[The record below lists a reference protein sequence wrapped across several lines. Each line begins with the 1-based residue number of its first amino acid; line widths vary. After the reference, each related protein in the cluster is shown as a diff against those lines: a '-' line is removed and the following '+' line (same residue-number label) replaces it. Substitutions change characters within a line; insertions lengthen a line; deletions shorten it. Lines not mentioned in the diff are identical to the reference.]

1 MRAANGGEAAARALI
16 DLGVEVVFTLTGGHL
31 NHIHQVLEKSSVR
44 LIDTRHEQAAT
55 FMADAWARM
64 RAQPGVVML
73 TAGPG
78 FTNCISPLQQA
89 ATNCTPLLVIAGA
102 SGTDYRDKLDLQDAR
117 QVDIARPIVKEAY
130 VCTEVGRVAE
140 YVETAYRQTMAGRP
154 GPVFLE
160 LPCDILGT
168 PMPGGECPWH
178 KTIIDSHPVDIRGV
192 EATIELLRKAR
203 RPIVVAGSGA
213 GYARAGEALRNFVEK
228 SGIPVFTCNMGRGL
242 VSDLHPLSFGLAGP
256 HRPLTAQMAYAKTDL
271 ALILGN
277 RISLNHY
284 FGAAYN
290 KEAKLV
296 QVDICA
302 EELGRNRAIDV
313 AVMSDVRAF
322 LELAGEMLET
332 RGLATGGPDALAPRY
347 AAWVEEL
354 REEKKRCAEA
364 MRPMQ
369 ESDAVPIHPQRLVR
383 EVDDFMDRDG
393 DVVLAD
399 GGDTLTWVHI
409 GRTVRSPYRI
419 LDHGQFWCIGGGI
432 ADAVAARLVYPE
444 SRVML
449 VTGDGS
455 FGFNFMEVTTA
466 LRKKMELVIVVA
478 NDQSWGMIRHSQQL
492 RLGYTLDSVTWI
504 GPTPYDKMVEAAGGK
519 GFFVE
524 RPEDI
529 RPALEA
535 AFAAHTVAC
544 VNVMVDPTV
553 ISPAS
558 IALGQLGAYKITD

>member
-1 MRAANGGEAAARALI
+1 MKAANGGEAAAKALM
-16 DLGVEVVFTLTGGHL
+16 DLGVRFVFTLTGGHL
-31 NHIHQVLEKSSVR
+31 NHMHQVLEKSDVT
-44 LIDTRHEQAAT
+44 LVDVRHEQAAT
-55 FMADAWARM
+55 FMADAYARM
-64 RAQPGVVML
+64 TASPGVAML

-78 FTNCISPLQQA
+78 FTNCISALQQA

-117 QVDIARPIVKEAY
+117 QLEIARPIVKEAY
-130 VCTEVGRVAE
+130 VCTHVERVAE

-160 LPCDILGT
+160 LPCDVMGAA
-168 PMPGGECPWH
+168 MPNGECQWH
-178 KTIIDSHPVDIRGV
+178 KTILNSRPVDVIGV
-192 EATIELLRKAR
+192 QKTIDLLKEASK
-203 RPIVVAGSGA
+203 PIVIAGSGA
-213 GYARAGEALRNFVEK
+213 GYSKAGSALQAFVEK

-256 HRPLTAQMAYAKTDL
+256 HRPLTAKMAYANADVV
-271 ALILGN
+271 LILGN

-284 FGAAYN
+284 FGASYN
-290 KEAKLV
+290 KKAKLV
-296 QVDICA
+296 QVDICG
-302 EELGRNRAIDV
+302 EELGRNRAIDLPV
-313 AVMSDVRAF
+313 ISDIRAF
-322 LELAGEMLET
+322 LELLSFRLDEESLSGPE
-332 RGLATGGPDALAPRY
+332 GLAKRY
-347 AAWVEEL
+347 SAWVDEL
-354 REEKKRCAEA
+354 RAEKKRCADA
-364 MRPMQ
+364 MLPMQ
-369 ESDAVPIHPQRLVR
+369 QSNAVPIHPQRLMW
-383 EVDDFMDRDG
+383 EVDNFMNKEG

-432 ADAVAARLVYPE
+432 ADTIAARLVYPE

-455 FGFNFMEVTTA
+455 LGFNFMEITTA
-466 LRKKMELVIVVA
+466 IRKKLKIVIVVA
-478 NDQSWGMIRHSQQL
+478 NDQSWGMIRHSQML
-492 RLGYTLDSVTWI
+492 RLGYTLDSVTWL
-504 GPTPYDKMVEAAGGK
+504 GPIPYEKMVEAAGGK

-524 RPEDI
+524 KPEDI
-529 RPALEA
+529 KPALEA
-535 AFAAHTVAC
+535 AFAADTVAC
-544 VNVMVDPTV
+544 VNVMVDSSV